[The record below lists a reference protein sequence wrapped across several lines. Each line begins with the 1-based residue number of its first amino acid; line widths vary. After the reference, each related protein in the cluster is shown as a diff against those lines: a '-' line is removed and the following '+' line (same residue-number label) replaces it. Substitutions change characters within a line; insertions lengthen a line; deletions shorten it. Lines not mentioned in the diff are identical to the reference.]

1 MKDDDLTAA
10 YMAGFERGKEM
21 TASERAKLELFDAMV
36 ETLRAAHTLCYF
48 ERSPITIDIEFI
60 FAKVEA
66 LNNAKI

>member
-36 ETLRAAHTLCYF
+36 ETLRAAFVQLFRHK
-48 ERSPITIDIEFI
+48 RRRRNS
-60 FAKVEA
+60 
-66 LNNAKI
+66 NG